1 LNFNLIN
8 RVGEFSPDSNEADSK
23 KTRLVSFTDSHNYL
37 LMKVSIITAT
47 YNSSAHIADCVQS
60 VTDQTYHDIEHIIV
74 DGASK
79 DNTLEI
85 VKSMPSQVSKIIS
98 EPDKGIY
105 DAMNKGIQAATGDV
119 IGILNSDDFYT
130 SNDIIQSVVD
140 SFKHNDIDAL
150 YGDVHFVSPDNLSKS
165 VRYYSSSVF
174 KPSLFRF
181 GFMPAHP
188 SFYMK
193 KECYDKYGLYALDYK
208 IASDYDLLIRY
219 LYKEKIKYKYIKKDF
234 VTMRTGGV
242 STENFNSRVTLN
254 KEIVR
259 ACRKYGIYTNLFMLS
274 LKYLYKIFELKR

>member
-1 LNFNLIN
+1 
-8 RVGEFSPDSNEADSK
+8 
-23 KTRLVSFTDSHNYL
+23 
-37 LMKVSIITAT
+37 MKISIITAT
-47 YNSSAHIADCVQS
+47 YNSSAYIADCVKS
-60 VTDQTYHDIEHIIV
+60 VHDQTYHDIEHIIV

-85 VKSMPSQVSKIIS
+85 VNGIPNRVGKIIS

-105 DAMNKGIQAATGDV
+105 DAMNKGIHTATGDV
-119 IGILNSDDFYT
+119 IGILNSDDFFT
-130 SNDIIQSVVD
+130 SNDVIQTVVD
-140 SFKHNDIDAL
+140 TFKNNDIDAL

-188 SFYMK
+188 SYYMK

-259 ACRKYGIYTNLFMLS
+259 ACRKYGIYTNLFMMS

>member
-1 LNFNLIN
+1 
-8 RVGEFSPDSNEADSK
+8 
-23 KTRLVSFTDSHNYL
+23 
-37 LMKVSIITAT
+37 MKISIITAT
-47 YNSSAHIADCVQS
+47 YNSASTIKECIES
-60 VTDQTYHDIEHIIV
+60 VNAQTYKNIEHIII

-85 VKSMPSQVSKIIS
+85 INNLPNRVTKIVS

-105 DAMNKGIQAATGDV
+105 DAMNKGIKAATGDV
-119 IGILNSDDFYT
+119 IGILNSDDFFT
-130 SNDIIQSVVD
+130 SDNIIEIVVEN
-140 SFKHNDIDAL
+140 FKNCDIDAL
-150 YGDVHFVSPDNLSKS
+150 YGDVHFVNPDDITKS
-165 VRYYSSSVF
+165 VRYYSSAIF

-193 KECYDKYGLYALDYK
+193 RECYEKYGLYSLDYK

-219 LYKEKIKYKYIKKDF
+219 LHREKIKYKYINKDF

-242 STENFNSRVTLN
+242 STENFNSIVTLN

-259 ACRKYGIYTNLFMLS
+259 ACKKYGIYTNLFILS
-274 LKYLYKIFELKR
+274 FKYLYKLLELRK

>member
-1 LNFNLIN
+1 MRI
-8 RVGEFSPDSNEADSK
+8 
-23 KTRLVSFTDSHNYL
+23 
-37 LMKVSIITAT
+37 SIITAT
-47 YNSSAHIADCVQS
+47 FNSSVHVADCVKS
-60 VTDQTYHDIEHIIV
+60 VNNQTYHDIEHIIV

-85 VKSMPSQVSKIIS
+85 VNGIPNRVVKIIS

-119 IGILNSDDFYT
+119 IGILNSDDFFT
-130 SNDIIQSVVD
+130 SDDVIRTVVD
-140 SFKHNDIDAL
+140 TFKNNDIDAL
-150 YGDVHFVSPDNLSKS
+150 YGDVHFVSPDNLSKN

-208 IASDYDLLIRY
+208 IASDYDLLIRF
-219 LYKEKIKYKYIKKDF
+219 LYKEKINYKYIKKDF

>member
-1 LNFNLIN
+1 MRI
-8 RVGEFSPDSNEADSK
+8 
-23 KTRLVSFTDSHNYL
+23 
-37 LMKVSIITAT
+37 SIITAT
-47 YNSSAHIADCVQS
+47 FNSSAHIADCVKS
-60 VTDQTYHDIEHIIV
+60 VNNQTYHDIEHIIV

-79 DNTLEI
+79 DNTLDI
-85 VKSMPSQVSKIIS
+85 VNGIPNRVEKIIS

-105 DAMNKGIQAATGDV
+105 DAMNKGIQAATGDI
-119 IGILNSDDFYT
+119 IGILNSDDFFT
-130 SNDIIQSVVD
+130 SDDVIQTVVD
-140 SFKHNDIDAL
+140 SFKNNDIDAS

-259 ACRKYGIYTNLFMLS
+259 ACRKYGIYTNVLMLS

>member
-1 LNFNLIN
+1 MRI
-8 RVGEFSPDSNEADSK
+8 
-23 KTRLVSFTDSHNYL
+23 
-37 LMKVSIITAT
+37 SIITAT
-47 YNSSAHIADCVQS
+47 FNSSVHVADCVKS
-60 VTDQTYHDIEHIIV
+60 VNNQTYHDIEHIIV

-85 VKSMPSQVSKIIS
+85 VNGIPNRVEKIIS

-119 IGILNSDDFYT
+119 IGILNSDDFFT
-130 SNDIIQSVVD
+130 SDDVIQTVVD
-140 SFKHNDIDAL
+140 SFKNNDIDAL

-174 KPSLFRF
+174 KPSLFRC

>member
-1 LNFNLIN
+1 
-8 RVGEFSPDSNEADSK
+8 
-23 KTRLVSFTDSHNYL
+23 
-37 LMKVSIITAT
+37 MKISIITAT
-47 YNSSAHIADCVQS
+47 YNSASTIKECIES
-60 VTDQTYHDIEHIIV
+60 VNAQTYKNIEHIII

-85 VKSMPSQVSKIIS
+85 INNLPNRVTKIVS

-105 DAMNKGIQAATGDV
+105 DAMNKGIKSATGDV
-119 IGILNSDDFYT
+119 IGILNSDDFFT
-130 SNDIIQSVVD
+130 SDNIIEIVVEN
-140 SFKHNDIDAL
+140 FKNCDIDAL
-150 YGDVHFVSPDNLSKS
+150 YGDVHFVNPDDITKS
-165 VRYYSSSVF
+165 VRYYSSAIF

-193 KECYDKYGLYALDYK
+193 RECYEKYGLYSLDYK

-219 LYKEKIKYKYIKKDF
+219 LHREKIKYKYINKDF

-242 STENFNSRVTLN
+242 STENFNSIVTLN

-259 ACRKYGIYTNLFMLS
+259 ACKKYGIYTNLFILS
-274 LKYLYKIFELKR
+274 FKYLYKLLELRK

>member
-1 LNFNLIN
+1 MRI
-8 RVGEFSPDSNEADSK
+8 
-23 KTRLVSFTDSHNYL
+23 
-37 LMKVSIITAT
+37 SIITAT
-47 YNSSAHIADCVQS
+47 FNSSAHIADCVKS
-60 VTDQTYHDIEHIIV
+60 VNDQNYHDIEHIIV

-85 VKSMPSQVSKIIS
+85 VNGIPNRVEKIIS

-119 IGILNSDDFYT
+119 IGILNSDDFFT
-130 SNDIIQSVVD
+130 SDDVIQTVVD
-140 SFKHNDIDAL
+140 SFRNNDIDAL
-150 YGDVHFVSPDNLSKS
+150 YGDVHFVSPENLSKS

-259 ACRKYGIYTNLFMLS
+259 ACRKYGIYTNMFMLS